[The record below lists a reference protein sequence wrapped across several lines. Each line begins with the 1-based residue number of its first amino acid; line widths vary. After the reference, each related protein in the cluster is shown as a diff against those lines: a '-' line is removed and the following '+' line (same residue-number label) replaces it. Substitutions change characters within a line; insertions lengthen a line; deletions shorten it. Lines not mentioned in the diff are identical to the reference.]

1 MRVINM
7 NVLFINFNLKPL
19 FMTHFKVKVRMYKC
33 NKQVSVVTII
43 QFTLEPGENDT
54 RMISNLMI

>member
-1 MRVINM
+1 M

-19 FMTHFKVKVRMYKC
+19 FVTHFKVKVRMFKC